1 MGNLDIL
8 EKLCVN
14 HLFIKQKELSPTYEK
29 TYVLFFDVSMVVQ
42 CETTVIVRGVTNT
55 NMSEHERTCPA

>member
-14 HLFIKQKELSPTYEK
+14 HLCIKQKELSPTYDK

-42 CETTVIVRGVTNT
+42 CETTVSVSGVTNT
-55 NMSEHERTCPA
+55 NMVEHEHTCPA